1 MPYNLPFVT
10 TNIWDNSVVIQQL
23 KKKYFKNLTGLKLK
37 WMNEN
42 NLRKMNNRSVF
53 TKLILN

>member
-10 TNIWDNSVVIQQL
+10 TNMWDNSVVIQQL
-23 KKKYFKNLTGLKLK
+23 KKKYFKNLTGLHLK